1 MKNQVLE
8 YPENLKTRFANA
20 TGNAIPSGQIVVY
33 NGDQVGLSFTT
44 IPDGTTGVLL
54 LAGRFRYK
62 SPTGA
67 AWAVGDEL
75 AYDSGNNQLV
85 LADTNSA
92 LPYVGRVGVAKASAA
107 NVVEF
112 DLNAP
117 RRTPRY
123 GSVTVSAGQAAANS
137 NNGRVVIATGVTGI
151 VGTGRLH
158 VQVLTA
164 TTGLVKSGYAIVA
177 GGAAGEVNV
186 DGVNAGTQIDAGDV
200 VQWVLV

>member
-1 MKNQVLE
+1 MKNQSLE
-8 YPENLKTRFANA
+8 YPENLKTRYANG

-33 NGDQVGLSFTT
+33 NGDQVGWAFTT
-44 IPDGTTGVLL
+44 IPDGATGILL
-54 LAGRFRYK
+54 LAGRCKYK
-62 SPTGA
+62 CPTGA

-75 AYDSGNNQLV
+75 AYDAGNNQLV

-92 LPYVGRVGVAKASAA
+92 LPYVGRVGVAKPSAA

-112 DLNAP
+112 DLNSP

-137 NNGRVVIATGVTGI
+137 NNGRVVISTGVTGI
-151 VGTGRLH
+151 VTTGRLH

-164 TTGLVKSGYAIVA
+164 STGVVKSGYVIAA
-177 GGAAGEVNV
+177 GGSAGEVNV